1 MASRNLPD
9 NYADEQLAVLQSLS
23 KDELN
28 GLAKKYLDTDKMV
41 IVVAGDMVLLKDRLD
56 QLGLGKTQLLNKD
69 GSGKIKYYKAGSSKH
84 IKNYR

>member
-1 MASRNLPD
+1 
-9 NYADEQLAVLQSLS
+9 
-23 KDELN
+23 
-28 GLAKKYLDTDKMV
+28 MV

-69 GSGKIKYYKAGSSKH
+69 GSGKIKYYKTGSSKH